1 MRMRPNRRNRDT
13 GTMFDKILIANRGEI
28 ACRIARTAR
37 RMGVRTV
44 AVYSDA
50 DATALH
56 VASCD
61 EADRVGPAPPR
72 ESYLDGKAIIA
83 AARASGAQAIHP
95 GYGFLSENADF
106 AAAVA
111 AAGLVFVGPPPAAI
125 RAMGS
130 KAEAKT
136 IMAKVG
142 VPVVPGYHG
151 SDQKDA
157 SLLAQADAIGYPV
170 LIKAWAGGGG
180 KGMRIVE
187 RHDAFDAALGAARRE
202 AQASFGDDRVLLEK
216 YLTEPRHIE
225 LQVFADAHGG
235 CVHLFERDCSVQRRH
250 QKILEEAPAPGMTP
264 ARRALMGAAAVA
276 AAKAIGYVG
285 AGTVEFIVPSEA
297 VSGKAIDAF
306 YFMEMNTRLQV
317 EHPVTEMITG
327 QDLVEWQLRTAAGER
342 LPLEQ
347 EDIPL
352 RGHAIEAR
360 IYAEDPDRDF
370 LPSIGRIVH
379 LRTAP
384 PSAHLRV
391 ETGVRSGDEISRY
404 YDPMIAKL
412 VVHGEDRVVAL
423 RRLAEALAG
432 YQVVGVM
439 TNVSFL
445 QRLVAHD
452 AFATG
457 KLDTG
462 LIARHRAELFPT
474 ATAPSERILAVAALA
489 ELACL
494 REGSAVRAAASSDP
508 WSPWHAID
516 TWWLNSDDPA
526 LVLTFEADG
535 VAHPVRVRTAGEHA
549 VLSVGG
555 RDVHASIARDGAELR
570 VRLDD
575 SSFSATVVAR
585 GEERVVFCAGEM
597 TRLHLADPLAHSGE
611 EEPHGGHLMAPMSG
625 TVVAV
630 LVKSGEPVARGAPLM
645 ILEAMKMEHTIAAP
659 AGGTISVIN
668 YRQGDQVAEGADL
681 IVIDDTP
688 QD

>member
-1 MRMRPNRRNRDT
+1 
-13 GTMFDKILIANRGEI
+13 
-28 ACRIARTAR
+28 
-37 RMGVRTV
+37 
-44 AVYSDA
+44 
-50 DATALH
+50 
-56 VASCD
+56 
-61 EADRVGPAPPR
+61 
-72 ESYLDGKAIIA
+72 
-83 AARASGAQAIHP
+83 
-95 GYGFLSENADF
+95 
-106 AAAVA
+106 
-111 AAGLVFVGPPPAAI
+111 
-125 RAMGS
+125 MGS

-136 IMAKVG
+136 IMAKAG

-151 SDQKDA
+151 TDQQDA
-157 SLLAQADAIGYPV
+157 SMLGHAEAIGYPV

-187 RHDAFDAALGAARRE
+187 HREAFDAALGAARRE
-202 AQASFGDDRVLLEK
+202 AQGSFGDDRVLLEK

-225 LQVFADAHGG
+225 IQVFADAHGG

-297 VSGKAIDAF
+297 QLGKAIDAF

-317 EHPVTEMITG
+317 EHPVTEMISG
-327 QDLVEWQLRTAAGER
+327 QDLVEWQLRVAAGER
-342 LPLEQ
+342 LPLEP
-347 EDIPL
+347 EEIPL

-360 IYAEDPDRDF
+360 IYAEDPDREF

-384 PSAHLRV
+384 PSEHLRV
-391 ETGVRSGDEISRY
+391 ETGVRSGDAISRY
-404 YDPMIAKL
+404 YDPLIAKL
-412 VVHGEDRVVAL
+412 VVHGEDRDVAL
-423 RRLAEALAG
+423 RRLGEALAA

-445 QRLVAHD
+445 QRLVAHH

-462 LIARHRAELFPT
+462 LIARHRTELLPT
-474 ATAPSERILAVAALA
+474 AAAPSERALVVAALA
-489 ELACL
+489 ELARL
-494 REGSAVRAAASSDP
+494 REASAERAADSSDP
-508 WSPWHAID
+508 WSPWHSID
-516 TWWLNSDDPA
+516 TWWLNSDDHA
-526 LVLTFEADG
+526 LTLTFEADS
-535 VAHPVRVRTAGEHA
+535 VAHPVRVRTTGEDA

-555 RDVHASIARDGAELR
+555 HELRASIVGDAGELR

-575 SSFSATVVAR
+575 ASLSATVVAR
-585 GEERVVFCAGEM
+585 DEERVVFCGGEM
-597 TRLHLADPLAHSGE
+597 TRLRLPDPLAHSGE

-630 LVKSGEPVARGAPLM
+630 MVKAGDVVARGAPLM

-659 AGGTISVIN
+659 AGGTISVVN

-681 IVIDDTP
+681 IVIGEAA